1 MKTFGCGNDSLC
13 SGTEQSDATFHPLI
27 LPEGTYFKQI
37 TQARDICQ
45 AVDNNGNLW
54 HWRKLLTQEN
64 GNNDDASVIYELKE
78 GETGS
83 DLGCNCRQPRRVKWF
98 SDNDLKVLDVKGERC
113 CSVVKC

>member
-1 MKTFGCGNDSLC
+1 MKTFGCGNDSLA
-13 SGTEQSDATFHPLI
+13 SGTEQSDSSFHPLI

-37 TQARDICQ
+37 TQARNICS

-54 HWRKLLTQEN
+54 HWRSLLTIAN
-64 GNNDDASVIYELKE
+64 GGDNDDASVIYELKE
-78 GETGS
+78 GETNELAS
-83 DLGCNCRQPRRVKWF
+83 YCRQPRRVKWF